1 MNSRPCGGF
10 WVVAG
15 LIALAATEPA
25 KAQAGGLQAPTNL
38 VATPQ
43 AWNQVSLSW
52 MDNAK
57 KETEYRVQRRPVG
70 GQFAQI
76 ATLPA
81 NSTSYVD
88 LGVTASTAYEWRVL
102 AANNSGQTSQPSNVA
117 EATTAAYPSPTGVT
131 AVATA
136 WNAVQVSWIDTTSD
150 EAEFRVEVRSPAGV
164 GEFSAAGNTAANLTT
179 FQHGGLLGET
189 SYEYRVVARHAS
201 GVESPP
207 SAGST
212 VTTPAYPAP
221 AGIGAQATAWN
232 RVLLTWTNTSSDES
246 GFRVE
251 RRGGGVTEFVGVAD
265 LPANASSHLD
275 EALAEATS
283 YEYRVR
289 ALLAGQ
295 PMTPSEVVHVTTP
308 VYPTPT
314 NVSAQAFA
322 WNQVFLS
329 WTNTSWDESSFQI
342 ERYSAELEQ
351 WLAVGWAPSGASSYL
366 DQGLQGGFDY
376 QYRVRAVYATQPM
389 TPSEVV
395 SVTTPVY
402 PAPANVTVWASS
414 WSQAFVSWT
423 NTSWDESGFQIERYS
438 AELEQWLAVGWVP
451 SGASNYLDQ
460 GLQGGTE
467 YQYRVRALYFS
478 QPMTPSSVVAIV
490 TPAVPAPS
498 GLSAFL
504 LADDRIGLTWS
515 DPSHEETSFVIERR
529 EPPGEF
535 FFLTSVPANTTF
547 YEDTWLPPGT
557 TYEYRVLAE
566 YAGGVRSAPSN
577 VASAATGGQGPGSL
591 APPTDVAGRA
601 ISPGVVRLTWTA
613 SSQTDHVI
621 QRSPAGEG
629 TFADVGWASPG
640 VPWGL
645 DQSAAADTEYD
656 YRVLAWDWNTNT
668 GSAPS
673 DAVTVRTPAEPV
685 IETIAGDGIAGFAG
699 DGGPASLARFD
710 QPWGVA
716 IGPDEAVLVVD
727 SNNLRLR
734 RFVVDGLIDSLA
746 TLPAQSYPAGVA
758 VSPAGE
764 VHVALPGQSVIV
776 RIDAQSGAAVV
787 VAGTGAYGFNG
798 DGLAATET
806 QLDRPQ
812 GLAFDAT
819 GNLLIADTENHRI
832 RRVDAVTGVVTTVA
846 GTGAYGFS
854 GDGGPATGAALAR
867 PADLA
872 VGPAG
877 DLFVVDLDNRRVRR
891 MSAATG
897 VITTFA
903 GNGGWGVAVDADGTV
918 YVSDGSWH
926 VVYRI
931 DVEGIV
937 SRLTGTPGWPEY
949 QGDGGPSRQARVSS
963 PQGLAIDAE
972 GRLVLV
978 DRTNFRV
985 RRITGI
991 RW

>member
-1 MNSRPCGGF
+1 M
-10 WVVAG
+10 
-15 LIALAATEPA
+15 
-25 KAQAGGLQAPTNL
+25 
-38 VATPQ
+38 
-43 AWNQVSLSW
+43 
-52 MDNAK
+52 
-57 KETEYRVQRRPVG
+57 
-70 GQFAQI
+70 
-76 ATLPA
+76 
-81 NSTSYVD
+81 
-88 LGVTASTAYEWRVL
+88 
-102 AANNSGQTSQPSNVA
+102 
-117 EATTAAYPSPTGVT
+117 
-131 AVATA
+131 
-136 WNAVQVSWIDTTSD
+136 
-150 EAEFRVEVRSPAGV
+150 
-164 GEFSAAGNTAANLTT
+164 
-179 FQHGGLLGET
+179 
-189 SYEYRVVARHAS
+189 
-201 GVESPP
+201 
-207 SAGST
+207 
-212 VTTPAYPAP
+212 
-221 AGIGAQATAWN
+221 
-232 RVLLTWTNTSSDES
+232 TWTDTSSDES

-251 RRGGGVTEFVGVAD
+251 RRGGGVTEFVAVAD
-265 LPANASSHLD
+265 LPANATSHLD
-275 EALAEATS
+275 GELQEGTA

-289 ALLAGQ
+289 ALLSGQ
-295 PMTPSEVVHVTTP
+295 PMTPSAAVSVTTP
-308 VYPTPT
+308 VYPAPT
-314 NVSAQAFA
+314 NVSAHAFA
-322 WNQVFLS
+322 WNQVFVS
-329 WTNTSWDESSFQI
+329 WTDTSSDGSGFQI

-351 WLAVGWAPSGASSYL
+351 WLAVGWVPSGASNYL
-366 DQGLQGGFDY
+366 DQGLQGGFNY

-402 PAPANVTVWASS
+402 PAPTNVTA
-414 WSQAFVSWT
+414 QAFAWNQVFVSWT
-423 NTSWDESGFQIERYS
+423 DTSSDESGFQIERYS

-460 GLQGGTE
+460 GLQGGAE

-504 LADDRIGLTWS
+504 MTDDRIALTWH
-515 DPSHEETSFVIERR
+515 DPSHEETAFVVERR

-535 FFLTSVPANTTF
+535 FFLTSVPANMTF

-577 VASAATGGQGPGSL
+577 VASATTGGQGPL
-591 APPTDVAGRA
+591 TPPTNVAARA
-601 ISPGVVRLTWTA
+601 VSPGVVRLTWTP
-613 SSQTDHVI
+613 SSQGPHVV
-621 QRSPAGEG
+621 QRSPAGEA
-629 TFADVGWASPG
+629 TFANVTWGNPGEDWA
-640 VPWGL
+640 L
-645 DQSAAADTEYD
+645 DQIAQADTEYD

-673 DAVTVRTPAEPV
+673 AVVTARTPAEPV
-685 IETIAGDGIAGFAG
+685 IETIAGDGTAGFAG
-699 DGGPASLARFD
+699 DGGPATQARFNH
-710 QPWGVA
+710 PWGVA
-716 IGPDEAVLVVD
+716 IGPDEAVFVSD

-734 RFVVDGLIDSLA
+734 RFAVGGEIESVA
-746 TLPAQSYPAGVA
+746 THPAHSYPAGVA

-764 VHVALPGQSVIV
+764 VHVVLPGQSVIV
-776 RIDAQSGAAVV
+776 RIDAQSGTAVV
-787 VAGTGAYGFNG
+787 VAGTGVYGFNG

-806 QLDRPQ
+806 QLDRPH
-812 GLAFDAT
+812 GIAFDAA
-819 GNLLIADTENHRI
+819 GNLLIADTENHRV

-872 VGPAG
+872 VGPTG

-891 MSAATG
+891 VSAATG

-903 GNGGWGVAVDADGTV
+903 GNGGWGFTGDGYPAAEQAVLPTCVAVDADGTV